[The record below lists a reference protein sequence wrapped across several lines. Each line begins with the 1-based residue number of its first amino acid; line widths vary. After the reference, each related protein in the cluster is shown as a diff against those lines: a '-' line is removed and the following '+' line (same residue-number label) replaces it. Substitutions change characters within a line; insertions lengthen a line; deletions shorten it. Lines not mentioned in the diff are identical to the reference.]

1 MQLNNMFSNTKPER
15 GKVMD
20 IGNRI
25 KQLRMKN
32 GLTLEELADRCE
44 LSKGF
49 LSQLERN
56 ISSPSIST
64 LEDIIE
70 VLGVNMAGFFK
81 EETNEPSVF
90 TNDDFYVKENEDSL
104 ITWLVPNAQKNE
116 MEPIL
121 YELEPGSETFVVQPY
136 EGEEFGY
143 VLRGK
148 ITLVNTSKDEKID
161 IRKGETFYLKGN
173 DEHYFI
179 NESERIAKFLWICT
193 PPVF

>member
-1 MQLNNMFSNTKPER
+1 
-15 GKVMD
+15 MD

-121 YELEPGSETFVVQPY
+121 YELEPGSETFAVQPY

>member
-1 MQLNNMFSNTKPER
+1 MFSNTKPER

-121 YELEPGSETFVVQPY
+121 YELEPGSETFAVQPY

>member
-1 MQLNNMFSNTKPER
+1 MFSNTKQER

-90 TNDDFYVKENEDSL
+90 TKDDFYVKENEDSL

-121 YELEPGSETFVVQPY
+121 YELEPGSETFAVHPY